1 MFLGGLIVG
10 LAIGVFVGVF
20 AIALCNTANNED
32 HYGDE

>member
-10 LAIGVFVGVF
+10 LAIGVCVGVF
-20 AIALCNTANNED
+20 VIALCNATNKEG